1 MNHRQERE
9 RERDRLLFQRS
20 RAFPPVI
27 KFTFDFIFRN
37 RDEMSRDNV
46 VFRSLYQQLRATRK
60 YAAVVASSCVH
71 FTSTDSSG
79 SGAN

>member
-46 VFRSLYQQLRATRK
+46 VFRSLRATRK